1 MILITQKTFM
11 HRINNLFEFNLKC
24 QTQFIVCVAFRNAKH
39 NLRQFSAF
47 LIYIYTYLDNDFK
60 KTEYCH

>member
-47 LIYIYTYLDNDFK
+47 LIYMYIYIFR
-60 KTEYCH
+60 